1 MVVPLGAEPEE
12 GSGMVLGA
20 EWLAAAGDPVWRAGG
35 LGEVID
41 GLGAQDPA

>member
-20 EWLAAAGDPVWRAGG
+20 EWLAAAPELVWRAGG
-35 LGEVID
+35 LEGVIED
-41 GLGAQDPA
+41 LGAQRPA